1 MFAQSPLLLTI
12 VVVASAS
19 VASAASVSL
28 DGLVK
33 NSPFMPPQSE
43 QAAAPVVTE
52 GAAVEFRGMITT
64 KEGQLFGLYDRTK
77 NIGAWVKQAD
87 AGADF
92 RVSSYDPSAD
102 LVTLDYQGQRYTLP
116 LSSARVGAAAP
127 SPLPVV
133 NNGNPQHGG
142 ATRVT
147 AVPGRRG
154 NNDQQRLESVAAEV
168 RRRRALRQA
177 ASSNANPAATQQ
189 PANAGQ

>member
-1 MFAQSPLLLTI
+1 MFAPSPLFHALAF
-12 VVVASAS
+12 VVSAAS
-19 VASAASVSL
+19 VSAASVSL

-33 NSPFMPPQSE
+33 NSPFMPPQTE

-52 GAAVEFRGMITT
+52 GAAVEFRGVIAT
-64 KEGQLFGLYDRTK
+64 KEGVLFGLYDRTK
-77 NIGAWVKQAD
+77 NVGAWVKQED

-92 RVSSYDPSAD
+92 RVNSYDASAD
-102 LVTLDYQGQRYTLP
+102 LVTLEYQGQRYTLP

-133 NNGNPQHGG
+133 NAHPQQAGS
-142 ATRVT
+142 TRVT
-147 AVPGRRG
+147 AVPGGRV

-177 ASSNANPAATQQ
+177 ASSNANPAAAQQ

>member
-1 MFAQSPLLLTI
+1 MFAPSPLFLALAF
-12 VVVASAS
+12 VVSAP
-19 VASAASVSL
+19 ALSAASVSL

-43 QAAAPVVTE
+43 QPAVPAVTE
-52 GAAVEFRGMITT
+52 GAAVEFRGVITT
-64 KEGQLFGLYDRTK
+64 KEGQLFGLYDRGK
-77 NIGAWVKQAD
+77 NTGAWVKQAD

-92 RVSSYDPSAD
+92 QVSSFDASAD
-102 LVTLDYQGQRYTLP
+102 TVTFDYQGQRYTLP
-116 LSSARVGAAAP
+116 LSSARVGTAAP

-133 NNGNPQHGG
+133 NAVPQPG
-142 ATRVT
+142 APRVT
-147 AVPGRRG
+147 AVPGGRG

-177 ASSNANPAATQQ
+177 ASSNANPAAQQQ